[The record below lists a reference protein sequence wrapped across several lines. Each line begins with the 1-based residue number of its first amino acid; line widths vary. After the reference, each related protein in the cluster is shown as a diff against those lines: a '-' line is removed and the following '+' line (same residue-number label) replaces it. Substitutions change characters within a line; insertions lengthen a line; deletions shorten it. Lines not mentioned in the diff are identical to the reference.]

1 MEPGGKP
8 KKQTGRKPM
17 ASRVKEGKDKHV
29 IALQNVDEATWE
41 KVQSFLDM
49 HKKIPS
55 ISQLGKAA
63 LENYLTLA
71 STYGIDHDWKIKLPG
86 TERERG
92 EHDAH

>member
-1 MEPGGKP
+1 
-8 KKQTGRKPM
+8 M
-17 ASRVKEGKDKHV
+17 AEKDKKHV
-29 IALQNVDEATWE
+29 IALQNVDEHTWE
-41 KVQSFLDM
+41 KVHTFLDM

-86 TERERG
+86 HVYEKKED
-92 EHDAH
+92 E